1 MMNDIY
7 DVLVVGAGPAGLTAA
22 LYAGRAG
29 KSVIVFEK
37 EVFGGQITY
46 SPKVENYPGIP
57 EVSGNEFAETLL
69 SQISALGVS
78 VRFGS
83 VSSIRIADGDG
94 VHDKIVTVSGKEY
107 SARTVIIASG
117 SRHRPLGVEREE
129 ELVGAGVSYCA
140 VCDGAFFAGRDVCVA
155 GGGNTALQDAIYLS
169 ARSSKVYLIHRRE
182 QFRGDAALVDK
193 IRNTENIEIVTPAVI
208 ERLGGEHALES
219 VTVKYTDGREREI
232 PAQGLF
238 IAVGQIPQNAP
249 FEGILPLDEAGY
261 VSVGEEL
268 SVGDGIFVA
277 GDCRRKELRQLTTA
291 VTARRRRQ
299 RRASISTDF
308 DRAAAW
314 HLRRGLPRIIGGVR
328 RAACSRCKKRIKP
341 VRLHSADAKRTR
353 PQAHSTV
360 DGFRPFG
367 VILAYLCVCIG
378 IAAVIG

>member
-140 VCDGAFFAGRDVCVA
+140 VCDGAFFAGARCLRCGRRKYRASGRDIPQREIVE
-155 GGGNTALQDAIYLS
+155 GLSHTS
-169 ARSSKVYLIHRRE
+169 ARAVPRR
-182 QFRGDAALVDK
+182 RG
-193 IRNTENIEIVTPAVI
+193 
-208 ERLGGEHALES
+208 
-219 VTVKYTDGREREI
+219 
-232 PAQGLF
+232 
-238 IAVGQIPQNAP
+238 
-249 FEGILPLDEAGY
+249 
-261 VSVGEEL
+261 
-268 SVGDGIFVA
+268 
-277 GDCRRKELRQLTTA
+277 
-291 VTARRRRQ
+291 ARR
-299 RRASISTDF
+299 
-308 DRAAAW
+308 
-314 HLRRGLPRIIGGVR
+314 
-328 RAACSRCKKRIKP
+328 
-341 VRLHSADAKRTR
+341 
-353 PQAHSTV
+353 
-360 DGFRPFG
+360 
-367 VILAYLCVCIG
+367 
-378 IAAVIG
+378 

>member
-117 SRHRPLGVEREE
+117 SRHRPLGVER
-129 ELVGAGVSYCA
+129 
-140 VCDGAFFAGRDVCVA
+140 
-155 GGGNTALQDAIYLS
+155 
-169 ARSSKVYLIHRRE
+169 
-182 QFRGDAALVDK
+182 
-193 IRNTENIEIVTPAVI
+193 VI
-208 ERLGGEHALES
+208 
-219 VTVKYTDGREREI
+219 
-232 PAQGLF
+232 
-238 IAVGQIPQNAP
+238 
-249 FEGILPLDEAGY
+249 
-261 VSVGEEL
+261 
-268 SVGDGIFVA
+268 
-277 GDCRRKELRQLTTA
+277 LR
-291 VTARRRRQ
+291 
-299 RRASISTDF
+299 
-308 DRAAAW
+308 
-314 HLRRGLPRIIGGVR
+314 GVR
-328 RAACSRCKKRIKP
+328 RRILRGARCLRCGRRKYRASGRDIP
-341 VRLHSADAKRTR
+341 QREIVEGLSHTSAR
-353 PQAHSTV
+353 
-360 DGFRPFG
+360 
-367 VILAYLCVCIG
+367 
-378 IAAVIG
+378 AVPRRRGARR

>member
-1 MMNDIY
+1 M
-7 DVLVVGAGPAGLTAA
+7 
-22 LYAGRAG
+22 
-29 KSVIVFEK
+29 E
-37 EVFGGQITY
+37 
-46 SPKVENYPGIP
+46 
-57 EVSGNEFAETLL
+57 
-69 SQISALGVS
+69 
-78 VRFGS
+78 
-83 VSSIRIADGDG
+83 

-291 VTARRRRQ
+291 VG
-299 RRASISTDF
+299 DG
-308 DRAAAW
+308 AAA
-314 HLRRGLPRIIGGVR
+314 
-328 RAACSRCKKRIKP
+328 ATKACEYID
-341 VRLHSADAKRTR
+341 RL
-353 PQAHSTV
+353 
-360 DGFRPFG
+360 
-367 VILAYLCVCIG
+367 
-378 IAAVIG
+378 

>member
-94 VHDKIVTVSGKEY
+94 VHDKIVTVAGKEY

-140 VCDGAFFAGRDVCVA
+140 VCDGAFFAARDVGVA

-249 FEGILPLDEAGY
+249 FEGFLPLDEAGY

-291 VTARRRRQ
+291 VG
-299 RRASISTDF
+299 DG
-308 DRAAAW
+308 AAA
-314 HLRRGLPRIIGGVR
+314 
-328 RAACSRCKKRIKP
+328 ATKACEYID
-341 VRLHSADAKRTR
+341 RL
-353 PQAHSTV
+353 
-360 DGFRPFG
+360 
-367 VILAYLCVCIG
+367 
-378 IAAVIG
+378 

>member
-1 MMNDIY
+1 M
-7 DVLVVGAGPAGLTAA
+7 
-22 LYAGRAG
+22 
-29 KSVIVFEK
+29 
-37 EVFGGQITY
+37 
-46 SPKVENYPGIP
+46 
-57 EVSGNEFAETLL
+57 
-69 SQISALGVS
+69 S

-232 PAQGLF
+232 PAQGLL

-249 FEGILPLDEAGY
+249 FEGFLPLDEAGY

-291 VTARRRRQ
+291 VG
-299 RRASISTDF
+299 DG
-308 DRAAAW
+308 AAA
-314 HLRRGLPRIIGGVR
+314 
-328 RAACSRCKKRIKP
+328 ATKACEYID
-341 VRLHSADAKRTR
+341 RL
-353 PQAHSTV
+353 
-360 DGFRPFG
+360 
-367 VILAYLCVCIG
+367 
-378 IAAVIG
+378 

>member
-249 FEGILPLDEAGY
+249 FEGIQDTFRSARSFRSATEYSSRGTAAARSCVNLP
-261 VSVGEEL
+261 
-268 SVGDGIFVA
+268 
-277 GDCRRKELRQLTTA
+277 RRS

-314 HLRRGLPRIIGGVR
+314 HLRRCLPRVIGGVR

-378 IAAVIG
+378 IAAIIG

>member
-169 ARSSKVYLIHRRE
+169 AR
-182 QFRGDAALVDK
+182 
-193 IRNTENIEIVTPAVI
+193 
-208 ERLGGEHALES
+208 
-219 VTVKYTDGREREI
+219 
-232 PAQGLF
+232 
-238 IAVGQIPQNAP
+238 
-249 FEGILPLDEAGY
+249 
-261 VSVGEEL
+261 
-268 SVGDGIFVA
+268 
-277 GDCRRKELRQLTTA
+277 
-291 VTARRRRQ
+291 
-299 RRASISTDF
+299 
-308 DRAAAW
+308 
-314 HLRRGLPRIIGGVR
+314 
-328 RAACSRCKKRIKP
+328 
-341 VRLHSADAKRTR
+341 
-353 PQAHSTV
+353 
-360 DGFRPFG
+360 
-367 VILAYLCVCIG
+367 
-378 IAAVIG
+378 